1 MQRSGVSPRTFLRL
15 AQAAVGLVALNI
27 VSGAAVRL
35 TDSGLG
41 CPDWPTCSRRSL
53 TPPLSFHPVVE
64 FTNRVV
70 VVLLCIGVAL
80 ALAGAIARAPRR
92 RDLVWLSGGL
102 LAGVIGEA
110 VLGGIVVYSHLN
122 PYVVMVH
129 FSVGVAL
136 LTDAV
141 VLALRA
147 GREPGTGP
155 AVAKV
160 PGTTVTLA
168 RLVLVFLALAVVA
181 GTATTGSGPHA
192 GGKGAKRIPVALADM
207 ARVHSGIV
215 IVVVA
220 LTLVV
225 LYSLE
230 RSGAPASVLAR
241 GRALLGATVV
251 QGTVGYAQYF
261 SHLPALLVGV
271 HVLGATLVWSAVLV
285 FVDGLWSRGAAGA
298 GPPAPP
304 PPITAE
310 AQELEPAGHE
320 AAGAT
325 VTAVAGALS
334 GAPADAPVLP

>member
-1 MQRSGVSPRTFLRL
+1 VQSVQRSGVSPRTFLRL
-15 AQAAVGLVALNI
+15 AQASVGLVALNI

-64 FTNRVV
+64 FTNRAV

-80 ALAGAIARAPRR
+80 ALGAAVARAPRR

-110 VLGGIVVYSHLN
+110 VLGGVVVYSHLN

-129 FSVGVAL
+129 FSVGIAL

-147 GREPGTGP
+147 GREPGTRP

-160 PGTTVTLA
+160 PGATVTLA
-168 RLVLVFLALAVVA
+168 RAMLVFLALAVVA

-220 LTLVV
+220 LALVV
-225 LYSLE
+225 LYRLE
-230 RSGAPASVLAR
+230 RGAAPPSVLAR
-241 GRALLGATVV
+241 GRLLLGATVV
-251 QGTVGYAQYF
+251 QGAIGYAQYF
-261 SHLPALLVGV
+261 SHLPVLLVGV
-271 HVLGATLVWSAVLV
+271 HVFGATLVWTAMLV
-285 FVDGLWSRGAAGA
+285 FVDGLWSRGPGVATA
-298 GPPAPP
+298 PAP
-304 PPITAE
+304 IDAGR
-310 AQELEPAGHE
+310 QEPEPAGHGVG
-320 AAGAT
+320 AAT
-325 VTAVAGALS
+325 VATVAAAPS
-334 GAPADAPVLP
+334 AAPADAPVLP